1 MLWQGCADWL
11 DGSDDRAHAAW
22 RGCLEQAERF
32 GLPYESARA
41 HYEIGRHLEPTHP
54 DRSAHL
60 TRAEAE
66 FRRLLI
72 EPDIRRVHALLYRP

>member
-1 MLWQGCADWL
+1 MARLQQHYREKVAPEL
-11 DGSDDRAHAAW
+11 MAKFR
-22 RGCLEQAERF
+22 EQAERF